1 MVREEKLICVL
12 QIFQFRDAMSYDCS
26 IVYYT
31 QQKKR
36 KIFIYIIYNVK
47 AINYKKERKRCRK

>member
-31 QQKKR
+31 EKK
-36 KIFIYIIYNVK
+36 KKNFIYII
-47 AINYKKERKRCRK
+47 